1 MVRSLSRHRHPW
13 CLERFLRRLVVR
25 ASTAQL
31 IPQNLK
37 PPVLMF
43 CLHDILVLPRP
54 ITRAKSRGR
63 AALNS
68 KRTVC
73 ITDDQG
79 FIQDFELGGEHGGSR
94 MIVACEITLMHA

>member
-1 MVRSLSRHRHPW
+1 MVRSLSHHRHPW

-25 ASTAQL
+25 VSKAQL

-79 FIQDFELGGEHGGSR
+79 FIQDFELGGGGGGGG
-94 MIVACEITLMHA
+94 TWW

>member
-1 MVRSLSRHRHPW
+1 MVRSLSRHCHPW

-37 PPVLMF
+37 LPVLMF

-73 ITDDQG
+73 ITDGQG
-79 FIQDFELGGEHGGSR
+79 FIQDFELGGGGGGGGGGNVV
-94 MIVACEITLMHA
+94 VAG